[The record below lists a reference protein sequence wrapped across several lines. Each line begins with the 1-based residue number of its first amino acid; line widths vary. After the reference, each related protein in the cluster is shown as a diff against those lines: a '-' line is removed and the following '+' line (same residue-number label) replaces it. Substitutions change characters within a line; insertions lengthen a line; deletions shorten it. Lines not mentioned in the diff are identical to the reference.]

1 MERLIELANRIKGLL
16 EEDEVMHEVEVI
28 DWDPEIVLRKFG
40 GV

>member
-16 EEDEVMHEVEVI
+16 KEDEVI